1 MFASAAIARMV
12 ARSNPDSANRCRAAA
27 RITALVSAEDLRMPT
42 SVGQQVLTWRRNARI
57 VDANK
62 RWHSEEGDKMYDTD
76 VLIVGAGPSGLTLA
90 ASLVKKGVATTVV
103 DRQPA
108 GANTSRA
115 AVVNARTLEVLE
127 DLDVARRLVKEGI
140 KAPRFSIR
148 DRARTLIPID
158 FSELPTDY
166 PYSLMVPQ
174 STTEKLLLDRLVE
187 LGGSVLRPKTLSS
200 ITQDADGVTA
210 TFDDGD
216 TIRARYA
223 VGADGIHSTVREQ
236 AGIGFEGGAYGESF
250 MLADVRLTGEVPLDE
265 VILFW
270 AKEGLTVVAPLPG
283 DIFRIVAP
291 VADAPE
297 EPSALY
303 VQQILDSRG
312 PGAGRMVVTDV
323 IWGSRFR
330 IHHRVADTYRTGR
343 LLLSGDAAHVHSP
356 AGGQGMN
363 LGIQDAVALADALAG
378 VLGGAPESTLDD
390 YSAAR
395 RPIAQQVVEMTDRLT
410 RLATLPRAARPVRNA
425 AIGMAGR
432 IPAVRRALAM
442 RLSGLV
448 YR

>member
-1 MFASAAIARMV
+1 
-12 ARSNPDSANRCRAAA
+12 
-27 RITALVSAEDLRMPT
+27 
-42 SVGQQVLTWRRNARI
+42 
-57 VDANK
+57 
-62 RWHSEEGDKMYDTD
+62 MYDTD

-90 ASLVKKGVATTVV
+90 ASLVKKGVATTEV

-127 DLDVARRLVKEGI
+127 DLDVSRRLVKEGVQ
-140 KAPRFSIR
+140 APRFTIR
-148 DRARTLIPID
+148 DGRRTLIPID
-158 FSELPTDY
+158 FSALPTDY

-174 STTEKLLLDRLVE
+174 DTTERLLLDRLTE
-187 LGGSVLRPKTLSS
+187 LGGTVIRPKTLTS
-200 ITQDADGVTA
+200 ISQDADGVTA

-216 TIRARYA
+216 VIRARYV

-236 AGIGFEGGAYGESF
+236 AGIGFEGGVYDESF
-250 MLADVRLTGEVPLDE
+250 MLADVQLRGEAPVDE

-270 AKEGLTVVAPLPG
+270 ARAGLTVVAPLPG
-283 DIFRIVAP
+283 EIFRIVAP

-297 EPSALY
+297 EPSASF
-303 VQQILDSRG
+303 VQQILDDRG

-330 IHHRVADTYRTGR
+330 VHHRVADTYRAGR

-363 LGIQDAVALADALAG
+363 LGIQDAVALADALAR
-378 VLGGAPESTLDD
+378 VLAGEPDSVLDE
-390 YSAAR
+390 YSDAR
-395 RPIAQQVVEMTDRLT
+395 RPIALQVVEMTDRLT
-410 RLATLPRAARPVRNA
+410 RLATLPRAARPVRNVT
-425 AIGMAGR
+425 IGMAGR
-432 IPAVRRALAM
+432 VPSLRRALAM

>member
-1 MFASAAIARMV
+1 M
-12 ARSNPDSANRCRAAA
+12 N
-27 RITALVSAEDLRMPT
+27 
-42 SVGQQVLTWRRNARI
+42 
-57 VDANK
+57 
-62 RWHSEEGDKMYDTD
+62 DTD

-90 ASLVKKGVATTVV
+90 ASLVQRGIATTVV
-103 DRQPA
+103 DAQPA

-115 AVVNARTLEVLE
+115 AVVNARTLEVL
-127 DLDVARRLVKEGI
+127 DGLDVARRLVKEGVQ
-140 KAPRFSIR
+140 APRFTIR
-148 DRARTLIPID
+148 DGRHTLIPID
-158 FSELPTDY
+158 FSVLSTDY

-174 STTEKLLLDRLVE
+174 ATTERLLLDRLTE
-187 LGGSVLRPKTLSS
+187 LGGAVIRPKILTAV
-200 ITQDADGVTA
+200 TQDPDGVTA
-210 TFDDGD
+210 TFEDGD
-216 TIRARYA
+216 AIKARYI

-236 AGIGFEGGAYGESF
+236 AGIGFAGGVYEESF
-250 MLADVRLTGEVPLDE
+250 TLADVRLRGEAPADE

-270 AKEGLTVVAPLPG
+270 AKAGLTVVAPLPS

-297 EPSALY
+297 EPSAAFI
-303 VQQILDSRG
+303 QQLLDDRG
-312 PGAGRMVVTDV
+312 FGAGRMVVTDV

-330 IHHRVADTYRTGR
+330 IHHRVADTYRAGR
-343 LLLSGDAAHVHSP
+343 LLLAGDAAHVHSP

-378 VLGGAPESTLDD
+378 VLGGAPDSVLDD

-410 RLATLPRAARPVRNA
+410 RLATLPRTARPIRNA
-425 AIGMAGR
+425 AIGVLGR
-432 IPAVRRALAM
+432 IPAIQRALAM

>member
-1 MFASAAIARMV
+1 
-12 ARSNPDSANRCRAAA
+12 
-27 RITALVSAEDLRMPT
+27 
-42 SVGQQVLTWRRNARI
+42 
-57 VDANK
+57 
-62 RWHSEEGDKMYDTD
+62 MYDTD

-90 ASLVKKGVATTVV
+90 ASLVNKGVATSVV
-103 DRQPA
+103 DRQAA

-115 AVVNARTLEVLE
+115 AAVNARTLEVLE
-127 DLDVARRLVKEGI
+127 DLEVAGRLVKEGI
-140 KAPRFSIR
+140 QAPRFSIR

-158 FSELPTDY
+158 FSDLPTDY
-166 PYSLMVPQ
+166 PYSLMAPQ
-174 STTEKLLLDRLVE
+174 STTERLLLDRLVE
-187 LGGSVLRPKTLSS
+187 LGGSVIRPKTLTS
-200 ITQDADGVTA
+200 ITQGADAVTA

-216 TIRARYA
+216 VIRARYA

-236 AGIGFEGGAYGESF
+236 AGIGFEGGAYAESF
-250 MLADVRLTGEVPLDE
+250 ALADVRLTGEAPVDE

-270 AKEGLTVVAPLPG
+270 AKAGLTVVAPLPG

-297 EPSALY
+297 QPSAQY
-303 VQQILDSRG
+303 IQQILDSRG
-312 PGAGRMVVTDV
+312 PGAGQMVVTDV
-323 IWGSRFR
+323 IWGSRFG
-330 IHHRVADTYRTGR
+330 IQHRVADTYRAGR
-343 LLLSGDAAHVHSP
+343 LLLCGDAAHVHSP

-378 VLGGAPESTLDD
+378 VLGGAPDSALDE

-410 RLATLPRAARPVRNA
+410 RLATLPRALRPVRNA
-425 AIGMAGR
+425 AGGLAGR
-432 IPAVRRALAM
+432 VPSVRRALAM

>member
-1 MFASAAIARMV
+1 MF
-12 ARSNPDSANRCRAAA
+12 
-27 RITALVSAEDLRMPT
+27 
-42 SVGQQVLTWRRNARI
+42 
-57 VDANK
+57 
-62 RWHSEEGDKMYDTD
+62 DTD
-76 VLIVGAGPSGLTLA
+76 VLIIGAGPSGLTLA
-90 ASLVKKGVATTVV
+90 ASLVKDGIATTVV
-103 DRQPA
+103 DRQAA

-127 DLDVARRLVKEGI
+127 DLDVAGRLVKKGI

-174 STTEKLLLDRLVE
+174 STTEKLLLDRLVQ
-187 LGGSVLRPKTLSS
+187 LGGSVIRPKTLTS
-200 ITQDADGVTA
+200 ITQGADAVTA

-216 TIRARYA
+216 IILARYA

-236 AGIGFEGGAYGESF
+236 SGIGFEGGVYGESF
-250 MLADVRLTGEVPLDE
+250 LLADVRLSGEAPADE

-270 AKEGLTVVAPLPG
+270 AKAGLTVVAPLPG

-297 EPSALY
+297 EPSAQY
-303 VQQILDSRG
+303 IQQILDSRG

-323 IWGSRFR
+323 VWGSRFR
-330 IHHRVADTYRTGR
+330 IHHRVANTYRAGR

-378 VLGGAPESTLDD
+378 VLGGAPDSTLDD

-410 RLATLPRAARPVRNA
+410 RLATLPQAARPVRNA
-425 AIGMAGR
+425 VGGLTGR
-432 IPAVRRALAM
+432 VASVRRALAM

>member
-1 MFASAAIARMV
+1 MF
-12 ARSNPDSANRCRAAA
+12 
-27 RITALVSAEDLRMPT
+27 
-42 SVGQQVLTWRRNARI
+42 
-57 VDANK
+57 
-62 RWHSEEGDKMYDTD
+62 DTD
-76 VLIVGAGPSGLTLA
+76 VLIIGAGPSGLTLA
-90 ASLVKKGVATTVV
+90 TSLVKNGIATTVV
-103 DRQPA
+103 DRQAA

-127 DLDVARRLVKEGI
+127 DLDVARRLVKKGI
-140 KAPRFSIR
+140 QAPRFSIR

-158 FSELPTDY
+158 FSQLPTDY

-187 LGGSVLRPKTLSS
+187 LGGSVIRPKTLTS
-200 ITQDADGVTA
+200 ITQDADAVTA
-210 TFDDGD
+210 RFDDGD
-216 TIRARYA
+216 IIRARYA
-223 VGADGIHSTVREQ
+223 VGADGMHSTVRQQ
-236 AGIGFEGGAYGESF
+236 AGIGFEGGVYGESF
-250 MLADVRLTGEVPLDE
+250 VLADVRLSGEAPADE

-270 AKEGLTVVAPLPG
+270 AKAGLTVVAPLPG

-291 VADAPE
+291 VADAPQQ
-297 EPSALY
+297 PSARY
-303 VQQILDSRG
+303 IQQILDSRG

-330 IHHRVADTYRTGR
+330 IHHRVADTYRAGR

-378 VLGGAPESTLDD
+378 VLGGAPDGTLDD

-410 RLATLPRAARPVRNA
+410 RLATLPRVARRVRNA
-425 AIGMAGR
+425 AIGLAGR
-432 IPAVRRALAM
+432 VPFVRRALAM